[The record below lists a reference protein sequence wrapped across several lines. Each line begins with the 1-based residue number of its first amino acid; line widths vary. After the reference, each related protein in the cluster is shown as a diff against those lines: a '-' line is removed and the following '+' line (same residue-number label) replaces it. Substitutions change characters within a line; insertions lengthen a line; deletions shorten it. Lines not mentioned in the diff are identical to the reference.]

1 MKKSMRCKSD
11 MIHLGKNA
19 IKAPITQTIGYM
31 FNYCRSK
38 RGKCEWSTEKEKSKY
53 KWYKFDKREL
63 EKLINGKLWFWKDM

>member
-1 MKKSMRCKSD
+1 MKKSMCCKSD

-38 RGKCEWSTEKEKSKY
+38 RGKCE
-53 KWYKFDKREL
+53 
-63 EKLINGKLWFWKDM
+63 